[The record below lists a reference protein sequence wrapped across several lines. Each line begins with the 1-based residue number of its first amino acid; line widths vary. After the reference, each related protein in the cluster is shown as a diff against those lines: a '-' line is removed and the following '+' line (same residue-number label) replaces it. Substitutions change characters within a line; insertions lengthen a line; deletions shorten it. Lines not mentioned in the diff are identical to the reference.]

1 MKDVTNM
8 MRTIQLVTLLQ
19 TTRDV
24 VDAQMMLPRLS
35 ELDFSIDV
43 SAQSAAGDRCTDKL
57 QEVCGEAKQKGE
69 ANCSNCISQNAATLA
84 FFCMSHR
91 SEEQA
96 FCKQQPA
103 QCDAEMKNLCGSVMG
118 TGTACDDCIGDHQM
132 ELKTAR
138 CAPSELTG
146 FCTPGIK

>member
-1 MKDVTNM
+1 
-8 MRTIQLVTLLQ
+8 MRTIQVIIALLQ
-19 TTRDV
+19 ATREV

-35 ELDFSIDV
+35 DYVDFSTDV
-43 SAQSAAGDRCTDKL
+43 SEQSEAGDRCMDKL
-57 QEVCGEAKQKGE
+57 QEVCGAAKQKGE
-69 ANCSNCISQNAATLA
+69 ATCSNCISQNAARLA

-96 FCKQQPA
+96 FCKAQSP
-103 QCDAEMKNLCGSVMG
+103 QCDTEMKNLCGSVMG

-132 ELKTAR
+132 ELKRAR
-138 CAPSELTG
+138 CADAELTG